1 MGAPFND
8 EDYTGLI
15 TSYFRGKPRF
25 TQTVQYSVHPLSEV
39 QSFLDFLPA
48 QFDLDTAIG
57 VQLDQVGEW
66 VGRTRAV
73 NIPIASV
80 WFSFNID
87 WLGINQGVWKGKYDP
102 DVGFSSLDD
111 ETYRRLLRAKIAAN
125 SWDGTVESAKSALD
139 LLFIDDGTYMF
150 IEDRQDMSMV
160 FGIAGAIPNAVVLSL
175 FTNGYVPL
183 KPTGVR
189 AIYRVTSREGAAIF
203 GFNVNNQYVAGINQG
218 AWGVLPDQAL
228 RVAPLL
234 GTPNYASST
243 SNDIVL
249 PINTIAGATYRIT
262 NLSVR
267 DGSTIG
273 TTYITATGGTSYF
286 TFSEAAQIAAYG
298 AIAQSVNILVRRAIG
313 ADYSNA
319 GIVQYD
325 MLAPQAIGGVA
336 PTLALDVPRNR
347 CFVSGSG
354 VTLAAALMRVG
365 AAKVVV
371 GPDGA
376 PMTVS
381 ANTLAFDY
389 SSGRRRLLLEGAAT
403 NLFVGSAA
411 PAAAQGFT
419 VTAQPYTVS
428 FSGTGA
434 IALSG
439 AASAAV
445 TGTGANVRT
454 TYTFTPTAGALTL
467 TPSGSVTNVQ
477 VEVGTRASS
486 YIVTTT
492 AAVTRG
498 GDICQLTPAALA
510 TLSVAGPCT
519 VAWRGSCSQS
529 SYAALMSLSGQALIR
544 RSTDGLQVLALVP
557 LALGAGLAVTSMGT
571 APFGLALGWD
581 GAGGLASVNGGAASA
596 NAQVPSGTISSGH
609 IGWSSGVSGWIELD
623 ELVIWPV
630 KGTTAAVQ
638 AQSRVWS

>member
-39 QSFLDFLPA
+39 QSFLDLLPA

-66 VGRTRAV
+66 VGRTRYV

-102 DVGFSSLDD
+102 ETGISSLDD

-125 SWDGTVESAKSALD
+125 SWDGTVESALRALD

-203 GFNVNNQYVAGINQG
+203 GFNVNNQYVAGLNQG

-234 GTPNYASST
+234 GTPAYASST

-249 PINTIAGATYRIT
+249 PINTIVGATYRVT

-273 TTYITATGGTSYF
+273 TTYIAATGGASYF
-286 TFSEAAQIAAYG
+286 IISEAAQIAAYG
-298 AIAQSVNILVRRAIG
+298 ALARAVNIQVRRSIG
-313 ADYSNA
+313 GDYSNA
-319 GIVQYD
+319 GVAQYD
-325 MLAPQAIGGVA
+325 MLAPEALSGVA

-347 CFVSGSG
+347 YFIGGG
-354 VTLAAALMRVG
+354 VTLADALMRVG
-365 AAKVVV
+365 GVKVVT
-371 GPDGA
+371 GPTGA
-376 PMTVS
+376 PQTVA
-381 ANTLAFDY
+381 ANMLAFDY
-389 SSGRRRLLLEGAAT
+389 ATGRRRLLLEGAAT
-403 NLFVGSAA
+403 NLFVGSSA
-411 PAAAQGFT
+411 PTAAQNIT
-419 VTAQPYTVS
+419 VTAQSYTLS
-428 FSGTGA
+428 FWGTGS
-434 IALSG
+434 ITLSG
-439 AASAAV
+439 AASV
-445 TGTGANVRT
+445 TVAGTGVNVRT
-454 TYTFTPTAGALTL
+454 TYTFTSAAGALTL
-467 TPSGSVTNVQ
+467 TPAGGITNVQ
-477 VEVGTRASS
+477 IEVGTRASS
-486 YIVTTT
+486 YIATTT
-492 AAVTRG
+492 AAATRVTDVCALSG
-498 GDICQLTPAALA
+498 AAVAALVA
-510 TLSVAGPCT
+510 AGPCT
-519 VAWRGSCSQS
+519 VTFRGSVAQTANGRIISVG
-529 SYAALMSLSGQALIR
+529 ANELIR
-544 RSTDGLQVLALVP
+544 RSADGLQVLGVVP
-557 LALGAGLAVTSMGT
+557 LAQGVGLGIAPVGT
-571 APFGLALGWD
+571 TPFGIALGWD
-581 GAGGLASVNGGAASA
+581 TSGGIGSTNGATASTNTAT
-596 NAQVPSGTISSGH
+596 PSGAITAAY
-609 IGWSSGVSGWIELD
+609 IGSASGVAGWIEMD
-623 ELVIWPV
+623 EMVVWPA
-630 KGTTAAVQ
+630 KGSAAAVQ
-638 AQSRVWS
+638 AQARAWI